1 MAKNNIVDI
10 SFGQQGSTYV
20 TSANTATPPA
30 GRVFSSIYMLEET
43 VFESVDGLVA
53 APNGVRASDGAE
65 IAPITYIN
73 SNGVGAGTGGLAIDG
88 VSFPGGTTIYGR
100 YSSIDLL
107 SGSVIAYSSN

>member
-43 VFESVDGLVA
+43 VFESVNGLVA

-73 SNGVGAGTGGLAIDG
+73 SNGVGAGTGGLAMGG
-88 VSFPGGTTIYGR
+88 VAFPGGTTIYGR